1 MTYKLL
7 TSDNGTITGFV
18 FDESGLYTE
27 EQARNSVLC
36 NKINPTQTEIE
47 LALQTQQAEYEARQY
62 QRDRA
67 LAYPSIKEQLD
78 MQYWDSI
85 NGTTT
90 WQDAINAVKLK
101 YPKE

>member
-7 TSDNGTITGFV
+7 TSTDGSVGGYV
-18 FDESGLYTE
+18 FDESGEYTE
-27 EQARNSVLC
+27 EQAKSAVLC
-36 NKINPTQTEIE
+36 NKINPTEADIE
-47 LALQTQQAEYEARQY
+47 LATQAQQTDYEARQY

-67 LAYPSIKEQLD
+67 YAYPSLQEQLD

-90 WQDAINAVKLK
+90 WQDAINAVKLQF
-101 YPKE
+101 PKE